1 MLLSK
6 PFQHHPFK
14 EKSLKISWLLLLL
27 LLPIFFGGCG
37 VYSFSGA
44 SIEGKSIR
52 FSTLDNHA
60 SNVMPT
66 LSATLTDKIR
76 SRILSQTGLTP
87 LNAPD
92 ADYDISGAIT
102 SYVITVSALQNT
114 QVASQNRLSITINI
128 VFKNRV
134 NPKADFTQA
143 FTQFSDFPATQNVQQ
158 VQDKLIDDIGTRL
171 ADDVFNKAFVNW

>member
-1 MLLSK
+1 MG
-6 PFQHHPFK
+6 
-14 EKSLKISWLLLLL
+14 
-27 LLPIFFGGCG
+27 IFLALCLGGCG

-44 SIEGKSIR
+44 SIEGKSIH

-60 SNVMPT
+60 SNVVPT

-87 LNAPD
+87 LNNSE
-92 ADYDISGAIT
+92 ADYDISGSIT
-102 SYVITVSALQNT
+102 SYVVTVSALQNT

-143 FTQFSDFPATQNVQQ
+143 FSQFSDFPAAQNVQQ
-158 VQDKLIDDIGTRL
+158 VQDKLIEDIGTRL